1 MMWVCCVSG
10 VTAGSD
16 FAFTT
21 TFFTG
26 LRRVKI
32 LLNSF
37 KACLLRRWN
46 HLDWVDRFDA
56 LGVFH
61 MLDVFGILGKVERD
75 H

>member
-1 MMWVCCVSG
+1 MMCVCCVSG

-26 LRRVKI
+26 LCGVQTHS
-32 LLNSF
+32 NSF
-37 KACLLRRWN
+37 KVYLLRSRD
-46 HLDWVDRFDA
+46 HLDWVDRFDT

-61 MLDVFGILGKVERD
+61 VLDVFGILR
-75 H
+75 